1 MMQEYKLLKIISEIK
16 QLSPPSY
23 PVEMGEFSNIPDP
36 LPNEKFLDWLRRVGM
51 PPVWAE
57 KRKGRNGN
65 SYFSTKIKIWKF
77 INEDKFKQYLDSLP
91 GKDFNTRKKYCART
105 AKVIA
110 DTLQSYFNDKF
121 GEGKFKVVVT
131 NGVAI
136 YNYIPNI
143 RIYTQERPKHTKM
156 TP

>member
-57 KRKGRNGN
+57 KRKGR
-65 SYFSTKIKIWKF
+65 KRKF
-77 INEDKFKQYLDSLP
+77 IF
-91 GKDFNTRKKYCART
+91 FNKNKN
-105 AKVIA
+105 
-110 DTLQSYFNDKF
+110 L
-121 GEGKFKVVVT
+121 E
-131 NGVAI
+131 I
-136 YNYIPNI
+136 Y
-143 RIYTQERPKHTKM
+143 
-156 TP
+156 

>member
-1 MMQEYKLLKIISEIK
+1 MI
-16 QLSPPSY
+16 
-23 PVEMGEFSNIPDP
+23 
-36 LPNEKFLDWLRRVGM
+36 
-51 PPVWAE
+51 
-57 KRKGRNGN
+57 
-65 SYFSTKIKIWKF
+65 
-77 INEDKFKQYLDSLP
+77 
-91 GKDFNTRKKYCART
+91 
-105 AKVIA
+105 
-110 DTLQSYFNDKF
+110 KF